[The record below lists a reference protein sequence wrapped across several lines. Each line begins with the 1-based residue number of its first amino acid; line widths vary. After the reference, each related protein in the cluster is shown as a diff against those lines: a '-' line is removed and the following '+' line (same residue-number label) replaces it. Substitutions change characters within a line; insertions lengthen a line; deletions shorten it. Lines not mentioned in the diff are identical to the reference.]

1 MASDLFQAKSAPSQ
15 TTPSQELDSQNSADS
30 QSFEEL
36 LESTREVLNQLNSQD
51 ISLKDSL
58 ALYKQGATMLF
69 QAQKLLESAK
79 LEYETLQ
86 NPTKSS
92 S

>member
-1 MASDLFQAKSAPSQ
+1 MARDLHSP
-15 TTPSQELDSQNSADS
+15 TTSLLQETDLQNSVDS

-36 LESTREVLNQLNSQD
+36 LESAREVLNQLNSQD

-58 ALYKQGATMLF
+58 GLYKQGVVMLL

-79 LEYETLQ
+79 FEYETLQ

>member
-1 MASDLFQAKSAPSQ
+1 MASDLLQTKSAPSQ
-15 TTPSQELDSQNSADS
+15 TTPSQELDS

>member
-1 MASDLFQAKSAPSQ
+1 MARDLHSP
-15 TTPSQELDSQNSADS
+15 TTSFLQETDLQNSVDS

-36 LESTREVLNQLNSQD
+36 LESAREVLNQLNSQD

-58 ALYKQGATMLF
+58 GLYKQGVVMLL

>member
-1 MASDLFQAKSAPSQ
+1 MARDLHSP
-15 TTPSQELDSQNSADS
+15 TTSLLQETDLQNSVDS

-36 LESTREVLNQLNSQD
+36 LESAREVLNQLNSQD

-58 ALYKQGATMLF
+58 GLYKQGVVMLL